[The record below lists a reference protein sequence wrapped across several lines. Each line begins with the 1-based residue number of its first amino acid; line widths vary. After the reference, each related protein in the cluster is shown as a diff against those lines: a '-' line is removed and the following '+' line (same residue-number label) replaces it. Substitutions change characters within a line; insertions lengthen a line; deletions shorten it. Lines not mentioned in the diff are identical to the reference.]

1 MGLKWGSNGASS
13 IHGPFFDCQTG
24 HAMELAGIV
33 GDEHAV
39 FSERMGCDHQIH
51 TSNGLAYTLER

>member
-1 MGLKWGSNGASS
+1 
-13 IHGPFFDCQTG
+13 
-24 HAMELAGIV
+24 MELAGIV